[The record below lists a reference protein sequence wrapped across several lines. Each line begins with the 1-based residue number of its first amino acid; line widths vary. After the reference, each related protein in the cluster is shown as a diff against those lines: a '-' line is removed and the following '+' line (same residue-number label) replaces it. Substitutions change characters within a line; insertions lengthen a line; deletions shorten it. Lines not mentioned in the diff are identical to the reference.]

1 MSRGCWVQVLDGCQK
16 QFFSEAFKVQAFTEV
31 WGSKVLNAFY
41 TEFL

>member
-1 MSRGCWVQVLDGCQK
+1 MLGSGSGRLSK